1 MTRSKT
7 SGSSTAATTFI
18 EGNDDL
24 STRSIAALTAIPD
37 MGAQIQAGL
46 GVHPDDVPVSEVT
59 LVTILIDDSGSIRSA
74 SNAQAVRDGHNGIVD
89 ALLATKQA
97 DNILLFTGFLNGM
110 VPLNPY
116 SPLSG
121 ATKLDTNNYDPAGG
135 TPLFDMTAITL
146 ATVLAKTKQFEDA
159 GVIVRTVTA
168 IITDGADTGSTI
180 QRDPRGIKA
189 IVADMLK
196 TEKHIVCGVGVFD
209 GYTDFKSVFGS
220 MGIEDKWILTP
231 TNDPKEI
238 RKAFAMVSRSAV
250 RASQGAAGHS
260 QAAAGGFGA

>member
-7 SGSSTAATTFI
+7 STSAAATLI
-18 EGNDDL
+18 DENDDL
-24 STRSIAALTAIPD
+24 SARSIAALAAIPD

-59 LVTILIDDSGSIRSA
+59 LVTILIDDSGSIRFA
-74 SNAQAVRDGHNGIVD
+74 ANAQAVRDGHNGIID

-97 DNILLFTGFLNGM
+97 DNILLFTGFLNGA

-116 SPLSG
+116 APLTG
-121 ATKLDTNNYDPAGG
+121 VTKLDTKNYDPMGG
-135 TPLFDMTAITL
+135 TPLFDMTAVTL
-146 ATVLAKTKQFEDA
+146 ATVLAKTRQFEDA

-168 IITDGADTGSTI
+168 IITDGADTGSQV
-180 QRDPRGIKA
+180 QRDPRNIKS

-196 TEKHIVCGVGVFD
+196 TEKHIVCGVGVSD
-209 GYTDFKSVFGS
+209 GCTDFRLVFGS

-238 RKAFAMVSRSAV
+238 RKAFAMISRSAV

-260 QAAAGGFGA
+260 QTAAGGFGA